1 MSKVTTDNKTANI
14 PQQTQTPQS
23 PKRYNNSMKQQSQ
36 NNSSSK
42 SRDEQLLWEC
52 INTGMSKSITNSTTN
67 VNLPKNGVT
76 TSAVVLDQ
84 LNAYNIAPGV
94 VEPVQND
101 IKQLKNGQQN
111 ITSMTKGGYDS
122 CDGSNE
128 NLFSENLFECSNLDE
143 STDFIE
149 NDESNIDMDVSNE
162 FLIENSDFID
172 LDRQKDPSLMVKSID
187 RLTKKLVSQAEFLR
201 INGTQTNE
209 LNGRKASVVSNSN
222 NTWSDETYS
231 NDISFPSI
239 SLTAPVIQSI
249 KDETT
254 SDVKPEIIEFKVG
267 GPIQQTIGSKNLFFN
282 NLNSFP
288 HLTDSS
294 NSLDLENVGPPSGMD
309 SCLSMSGLYETICPS
324 KSKSKRKLF
333 APGLL
338 ARRALGGGHQPVSG
352 SLDSIN
358 SCFNLDSV
366 NPPSI
371 MDELLDSMISVASI
385 TSEIADE
392 STLMEDNS
400 QYDTSQ
406 SEIEDLTEYQSC
418 NDLSMNDFS
427 FSEQHT
433 FNIPRKITPKQ
444 KRQMVKDRF
453 KTYTIMDELQLQQKN
468 DDEIE
473 TPISPVIIEQKLTPR
488 QKRQADTSRFQTQIL
503 DSSSIINVLAGQK
516 LSDHESAEE
525 NDEHLQ
531 LLKLAA
537 LSVVTPE
544 KVVEPQ
550 PIKSIRGGKKPAYV
564 SPYKLTKPTISKLK
578 PRFEVKPPVKVVKA
592 KETGECFNSIYSH

>member
-1 MSKVTTDNKTANI
+1 MRKDINKITTETKTKNI
-14 PQQTQTPQS
+14 PQQQQQS
-23 PKRYNNSMKQQSQ
+23 PKRIIMKPVQDSPTT
-36 NNSSSK
+36 K

-52 INTGMSKSITNSTTN
+52 IQTGMSKSITTSTTN
-67 VNLPKNGVT
+67 VNLSKNGLT

-84 LNAYNIAPGV
+84 LNVYNIAPGV

-101 IKQLKNGQQN
+101 IKQLKNERQPHQN
-111 ITSMTKGGYDS
+111 ITSMTKDGYDS

-128 NLFSENLFECSNLDE
+128 NLFSENLFDGTNLDGSE
-143 STDFIE
+143 LIE
-149 NDESNIDMDVSNE
+149 NDDSNIEMDVSNE

-201 INGTQTNE
+201 TNE
-209 LNGRKASVVSNSN
+209 LNERKSSIIST
-222 NTWSDETYS
+222 NTWSEDTLS

-239 SLTAPVIQSI
+239 SLTAPCIQSI

-254 SDVKPEIIEFKVG
+254 SDLKSKEIEFKVG
-267 GPIQQTIGSKNLFFN
+267 GPIQQQIIGNKNLFFN
-282 NLNSFP
+282 NLNSFS

-309 SCLSMSGLYETICPS
+309 SCLSMSGLYETIFPS
-324 KSKSKRKLF
+324 KSKTKRKLF

-338 ARRALGGGHQPVSG
+338 ARRALGGGVGGTQPVSG

-358 SCFNLDSV
+358 SCFNLDSI

-418 NDLSMNDFS
+418 NDLSVNDFS
-427 FSEQHT
+427 FSEQLT

-453 KTYTIMDELQLQQKN
+453 KTYTIMDELQLQQK
-468 DDEIE
+468 DEIE
-473 TPISPVIIEQKLTPR
+473 IPISPQKLTPR
-488 QKRQADTSRFQTQIL
+488 QKRQADTSRFQTQVL
-503 DSSSIINVLAGQK
+503 DSSSIINVLAEQK
-516 LSDHESAEE
+516 LSDQESEE

-537 LSVVTPE
+537 LSVVQKTQPE
-544 KVVEPQ
+544 KIVEPQ

-564 SPYKLTKPTISKLK
+564 SPYKLTQPSISKLK
-578 PRFEVKPPVKVVKA
+578 PKIEVKPLVKVVKA
-592 KETGECFNSIYSH
+592 KETG